1 MQAVQ
6 AMAGHGGWPMTVFLT
21 PDLVPFYGGTYFPP
35 QDRHGMPSFTRM
47 LTAISDAWRNKQTEV
62 TRTVASMRQL
72 YSTTTEAARS
82 FGPLS
87 PALLERA
94 YRTLAPRFDE
104 VNGGFE
110 GAPKFP
116 QAMALDF
123 LLRYWGRTGTEAAL
137 MISGGSFV
145 HMARGGI
152 YDQVGGGFHRY
163 AVDAIWLVPH
173 FEKML
178 YDNALLVRLGANLWQ
193 ATGNTE
199 IRRVTEETLEW
210 VRREMTSPAGGFYS
224 SLDAD
229 SEGEEGKFYVWGEEE
244 FRTLVGEEDAGILA
258 SHWGVTASGNFE
270 GHNIL
275 HVDTDPSVTARR
287 AGRTEDELQA
297 AVQRAREKL
306 YAVRAKRVWPGRD
319 EKILAGWNG
328 LMLRA
333 MAEAARIFQRED
345 YRAQAIASGEFLFR
359 EMVRHG
365 RVMRTHTNGET
376 RLAGYL
382 EDHAS
387 VGLGA
392 LALYELTF
400 DRVWLDR
407 ARELADS
414 TIDWFWSEETGA
426 FFDTA
431 RDHEQLVT
439 RPREVTDNAVPSG
452 TSLVAELLL
461 RLGEVL
467 HDAEYTRRGTWVVE
481 TLAEPMARYPGA
493 FGHAL
498 GAADIAVNGA
508 IEVAIAGDP
517 GDARF
522 MALAAE
528 LAPRYFPALALAGG
542 VPGAGT
548 AHVGLMEGREA
559 RGGAPT
565 AYVCRNYTCDEPV
578 SDPAALG
585 DQLDRALA
593 ARGSA
598 GTVTAATP
606 QTLDQER

>member
-1 MQAVQ
+1 M
-6 AMAGHGGWPMTVFLT
+6 
-21 PDLVPFYGGTYFPP
+21 
-35 QDRHGMPSFTRM
+35 
-47 LTAISDAWRNKQTEV
+47 K
-62 TRTVASMRQL
+62 
-72 YSTTTEAARS
+72 
-82 FGPLS
+82 
-87 PALLERA
+87 
-94 YRTLAPRFDE
+94 
-104 VNGGFE
+104 
-110 GAPKFP
+110 
-116 QAMALDF
+116 
-123 LLRYWGRTGTEAAL
+123 
-137 MISGGSFV
+137 SGGSFD
-145 HMARGGI
+145 HMPPGGI

-229 SEGEEGKFYVWGEEE
+229 SEGEEGRFYVWSEEE

-258 SHWGVTASGNFE
+258 SYWGVTASGNFE
-270 GHNIL
+270 GQNIL
-275 HVDTDPSVTARR
+275 HVETDPSVTARR
-287 AGRTEDELQA
+287 AGRTEENLHA

-333 MAEAARIFQRED
+333 MAEAARIFQRDD
-345 YRAQAIASGEFLFR
+345 YRAQALASGEFLFR

-387 VGLGA
+387 VALGA

-407 ARELADS
+407 ARSLADS

-431 RDHEQLVT
+431 RDHERLVT

-467 HDAEYTRRGTWVVE
+467 HDAEYTRRGSWVVE

-498 GAADIAVNGA
+498 GAADLAANGA

-517 GDARF
+517 ADPRF
-522 MALAAE
+522 TALAAE

-578 SDPAALG
+578 SDPAELG
-585 DQLDRALA
+585 DQLDRALS
-593 ARGSA
+593 ARGSTGA
-598 GTVTAATP
+598 VTTATP